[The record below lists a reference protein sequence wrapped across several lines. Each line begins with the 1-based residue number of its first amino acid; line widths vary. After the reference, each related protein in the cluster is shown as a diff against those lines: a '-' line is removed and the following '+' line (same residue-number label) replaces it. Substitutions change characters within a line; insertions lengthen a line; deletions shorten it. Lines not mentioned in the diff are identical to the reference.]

1 MLDVLAYTML
11 GIGLGVFTGMVPGV
25 HVNNLMPMFVALALS
40 SAFSSV
46 CLAAAIVAMSLA
58 HTFIS
63 YIPSTFLGAPE
74 EGTELSVLPAH
85 RLLLEGDG
93 YDAVRHT
100 TLGCLSSL
108 MLSAVIIWPL
118 MLFIIPAYSIIQS
131 QMHWLLIGILV
142 IMIALERSIKSIL
155 WAALIFLLS
164 GFLGLLALDT
174 GMCSGSVALMPLLS
188 GLFGISVLLPS
199 MFSKNGLPK
208 QKIKDEPI
216 EFRSHVRP
224 VFAGTAAGIF
234 TGVIPSVGPSQGT
247 VLAQLASRSKGA
259 REFLVSVSGVNTS
272 KALISFVTL
281 YAIGRARS
289 GAAIAVGQIMNIG
302 LRELVFL
309 VGVALFAGG
318 IAAMIQLQL
327 GKLAAKHMW
336 RMPYRTICLAVI
348 ATIIGLTVWYAGLIG
363 LPILATATAIG
374 LLPAVARVKR
384 TFCMGVIMFPCILYF
399 AGVEDSV
406 LSAFRL

>member
-25 HVNNLMPMFVALALS
+25 HVNNLMPMFVALALT

-46 CLAAAIVAMSLA
+46 CLSAAIVAMSLVN
-58 HTFIS
+58 TFIS
-63 YIPSTFLGAPE
+63 YVPSTFLGAPE

-85 RLLLEGDG
+85 RLLLEGHG
-93 YDAVRHT
+93 YDAVRLT
-100 TLGCLSSL
+100 AFGCLTSL
-108 MLSAVIIWPL
+108 TLSAVIIWPL
-118 MLFIIPAYSIIQS
+118 MLFIIPAYSLIQT
-131 QMHWLLIGILV
+131 QMHWLLIGILI
-142 IMIALERSIKSIL
+142 IMIALERSKMGIL
-155 WAALIFLLS
+155 WAAVIFFLS

-174 GMCSGSVALMPLLS
+174 GLCTGSVALMPLLL

-199 MFSKNGLPK
+199 LFSKSGLPK
-208 QKIKDEPI
+208 QKIKDEPL
-216 EFRSHVRP
+216 ELRSHVRP
-224 VFAGTAAGIF
+224 LCAGTAAGIF
-234 TGVIPSVGPSQGT
+234 TGVIPSIGPSQGT

-272 KALISFVTL
+272 KALISFVAL

-289 GAAIAVGQIMNIG
+289 GAAIAVGQIMDVG

-309 VGVALFAGG
+309 VGIALFAGG

-327 GKLAAKHMW
+327 GKLAAKHMC
-336 RMPYRTICLAVI
+336 RMPYRAICIAVI
-348 ATIIGLTVWYAGLIG
+348 VTIIGLTVWYTGLIG
-363 LPILATATAIG
+363 LPILATASAIG

-399 AGVEDSV
+399 AGAEDTV

>member
-1 MLDVLAYTML
+1 MLDVLAYTLL
-11 GIGLGVFTGMVPGV
+11 GIGLGVFTGLVPGI

-40 SAFSSV
+40 SSFSSI
-46 CLAAAIVAMSLA
+46 CLAAAIVAMSLVN
-58 HTFIS
+58 TFIS

-85 RLLLEGDG
+85 RLLLEGHG
-93 YDAVRHT
+93 YDAVRLT
-100 TLGCLSSL
+100 AFGCLTSL
-108 MLSAVIIWPL
+108 MLSAVLIWPL
-118 MLFIIPAYSIIQS
+118 LLFIIPAYSLIQT

-142 IMIALERSIKSIL
+142 IMIALERSKIGIF
-155 WAALIFLLS
+155 WAAMIFFLS

-174 GMCSGSVALMPLLS
+174 SLCMGDVALMPLLS

-199 MFSKNGLPK
+199 VFSKSGLPK
-208 QKIKDEPI
+208 QKIKDEPL
-216 EFRSHVRP
+216 EFRPNVRP
-224 VFAGTAAGIF
+224 LCAGTAAGIL

-247 VLAQLASRSKGA
+247 VLAQLAARSKGA

-272 KALISFVTL
+272 KALISFVAL

-289 GAAIAVGQIMNIG
+289 GAAIAVGQIMEVR
-302 LRELVFL
+302 LRELIFL
-309 VGVALFAGG
+309 IGVALFAGG

-327 GKLAAKHMW
+327 GKLAAKHMGK
-336 RMPYRTICLAVI
+336 MPYRPICIAVI
-348 ATIIGLTVWYAGLIG
+348 VTIIGLTIWYAGLIG

-374 LLPAVARVKR
+374 LLPAVTRVKR
-384 TFCMGVIMFPCILYF
+384 TFCMGVIMLPCILYF
-399 AGVEDSV
+399 AGLKDVV